1 MDLIVLNI
9 EMIAVLC
16 LLAFT
21 IFLFKIGIIIPMFTS
36 NTEAF
41 VYISYFTWFLSG
53 LLINITSRHE
63 AGKNAQISMQTIL
76 K

>member
-21 IFLFKIGIIIPMFTS
+21 IFLFVSEIVRVDL
-36 NTEAF
+36 AA
-41 VYISYFTWFLSG
+41 L
-53 LLINITSRHE
+53 
-63 AGKNAQISMQTIL
+63 Q
-76 K
+76 

>member
-21 IFLFKIGIIIPMFTS
+21 IFLFVSEIVRVDLAAILVMVLLGALSYIPALNGLADVNF
-36 NTEAF
+36 E
-41 VYISYFTWFLSG
+41 FLYS
-53 LLINITSRHE
+53 
-63 AGKNAQISMQTIL
+63 
-76 K
+76 